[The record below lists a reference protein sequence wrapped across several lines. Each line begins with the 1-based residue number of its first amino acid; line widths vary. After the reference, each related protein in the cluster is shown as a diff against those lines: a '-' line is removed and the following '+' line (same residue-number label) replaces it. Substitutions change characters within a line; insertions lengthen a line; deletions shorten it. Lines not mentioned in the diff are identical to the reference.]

1 MALNSVDSRKV
12 VVLVGGVGG
21 AKLAHGLAQL
31 LPPENLTVIVN
42 TGDDFWH
49 YGLRICPDL
58 DTVMYTL
65 SGVVDKANGWGVSG
79 DSTRMLEALG
89 RFGETPWFR
98 LGDQDV
104 ATHLLRT
111 TALHAGERLTTITG
125 RLNRALGVGATVLP
139 MTDAPVST
147 MLDTVEYGELEFQT
161 YFVRYRWQP
170 TVTAIR
176 YAGIEAAAV
185 SEAAQAAIEEA
196 DVILIAPSNPWLSIC
211 PILSL
216 PGMRALL
223 LSRDVPRVAVS
234 PIVGGKAIKGPA
246 AKLMAELGY
255 TVSAQTVV
263 QVYGEVINGFVYD
276 ERDANLMIS
285 GLNTAT
291 FDTIM
296 QSDADRA
303 TLARHLL
310 KWTLRNTS

>member
-1 MALNSVDSRKV
+1 MAVNPNV

-21 AKLAHGLAQL
+21 AKLAHGLAQI

-65 SGVVDKANGWGVSG
+65 SGLVDKVNGWGVAG

-89 RFGETPWFR
+89 RYGELPWFK

-111 TALHAGERLTTITG
+111 NELQAGERLTTITG
-125 RLNRALGVGATVLP
+125 KLNRALGVQLAVLP
-139 MTDAPVST
+139 MSDALVST
-147 MLDTVEYGELEFQT
+147 MLDTVEYGELEFQV

-176 YAGIEAAAV
+176 YAGIEAANV
-185 SEAAQAAIEEA
+185 SEEVKAAIGAA
-196 DVILIAPSNPWLSIC
+196 DIIMIAPSNPWLSIC

-216 PGMRALL
+216 PGMRDLL
-223 LSRDVPRVAVS
+223 ISRDIPRVAVS

-263 QVYGEVINGFVYD
+263 QVYGDVINGFVYD
-276 ERDANLMIS
+276 ERDADLHVS
-285 GLNTAT
+285 GLDTVM
-291 FDTIM
+291 FDTVM

-303 TLARHLL
+303 VLARQILE
-310 KWTLRNTS
+310 WTLRKTL